1 MTALAAVAVADAR
14 ERMRRLSYIVVL
26 LAAVAFGYL
35 VLPDPASGWQVVQI
49 GPYGG
54 RYTSAYVGTT
64 MALSAVVWLGLTGF
78 FLVRGSVARDV
89 GSGVG
94 QALAAT
100 PMRTATYAV
109 GKFFSNLAVLLSI
122 VGVLAGTALVLQ
134 LWRGEAAVDVVALVL
149 PQLVIA
155 VPAMAAIAALALAFD
170 TVPLL
175 RAGLG
180 NVVWFFCW
188 MVGIVAAQDPRTDV
202 DVLGLGAV
210 SRSMLAAIAA
220 QHGDTHDME
229 VGIGLVKR
237 DEPLVPFLWDGTEF
251 STPFLVGRLVAVALA
266 IGIAAVTA
274 LWFHRF
280 DVPVAA
286 PRTVDEPAA
295 VEPVAPFARVTLP
308 TAPAVRGWAAGV
320 LLAAEVRVL
329 LAGVSRWWWLGAAG
343 LLALTAFLPTLPGVT
358 AALAAAWIW
367 PVLVWS
373 RMGTAARDASVEPLL
388 AAYPTA
394 RLRLAAEWLAGTA
407 TTAAIGGPA
416 LLRMLVAGDGPG
428 AAAWLGGCLFIP
440 AFALAL
446 GTLSRSPRLFQL
458 LYLAIAWTGLNGAAA
473 LDVVG
478 YVRVDGVPA
487 GPSVAVL
494 GPAAAALLMVTFAVS
509 GIRHRVR

>member
-1 MTALAAVAVADAR
+1 MIAIALADAR
-14 ERMRRLSYIVVL
+14 ERTRRVSYLVVL
-26 LAAVAFGYL
+26 LAAAAFGYL
-35 VLPDPASGWQVVQI
+35 MLPDPAAGWQVVQI

-54 RYTSAYVGTT
+54 RYTSAYIGTT
-64 MALSAVVWLGLTGF
+64 VALAGVVWLALAGF

-94 QALAAT
+94 QVLAAT
-100 PMRTATYAV
+100 PMRTTTYAV
-109 GKFFSNLAVLLSI
+109 GKFLSNLAVLASI
-122 VGVLAGTALVLQ
+122 IGVLAGTGLVLQ
-134 LWRGEAAVDVVALVL
+134 LWRGEAAVDPVALVVPL
-149 PQLVIA
+149 LVIA
-155 VPAMAAIAALALAFD
+155 APAMAAIAALALVFD

-175 RAGLG
+175 RGGLG

-188 MVGIVAAQDPRTDV
+188 MVGIVAAQDPRTGT

-237 DEPLVPFLWDGTEF
+237 DEPLVPFLWDGADF
-251 STPFLVGRLVAVALA
+251 STSFLASRVVAVALA
-266 IGIAAVTA
+266 VGIAAVTA
-274 LWFHRF
+274 VWFHRF
-280 DVPVAA
+280 DLPVAA
-286 PRTVDEPAA
+286 PRTVEEPVVVEPAA
-295 VEPVAPFARVTLP
+295 ASFARVTLP
-308 TAPAVRGWAAGV
+308 SAPVVRGWPAGV
-320 LLAAEVRVL
+320 LLAAEVRIL
-329 LAGVSRWWWLGAAG
+329 LSGLSRWWWLGAGG
-343 LLALTAFLPTLPGVT
+343 LLASTALLPTLPGVT
-358 AALAAAWIW
+358 AALQAAWIW

-373 RMGTAARDASVEPLL
+373 RMGTAARAAGVESLL
-388 AAYPTA
+388 VAYPTA
-394 RLRLAAEWLAGTA
+394 RLRLATEWLACVALTA
-407 TTAAIGGPA
+407 VIGGPA
-416 LLRMLVAGDGPG
+416 LLRMLFAGDGPG

-446 GTLSRSPRLFQL
+446 GTVSGSPRLFQL

-487 GPSVAVL
+487 GPSLPVL
-494 GPAAAALLMVTFAVS
+494 GPAAAVLLAVTFAVS